1 VIHLITRANNM
12 SSSSGAMSEDR
23 GAKSRPA
30 ESPKRFGTPGR
41 KSEPCRPWGRLPAAP
56 VANLERRADRTAV
69 EVSKEADDGDC
80 VLARSP
86 SPKRSEPLESPPC
99 GRKSAGELWAR
110 CRAAEAARERLEAE
124 LKADKE
130 SWEVERNLLLSK
142 LERATAAGQ
151 KASEGD
157 AAAAGALLEA
167 AAAVDVEKAP
177 EAVALPS
184 SPAQEVPA
192 SPGSTTPPPCCQSCE
207 GCTTREVLSALQ
219 TAVSEMV
226 EVERTCLAS
235 AAATEA
241 SLRQLQDRLAALSS
255 NCSKAGFQGAHS
267 CEARAEGDAL
277 GFVPSAPS
285 PIDICSLHGVSPA
298 WSSSV
303 ASPRRRSLAVLGASM
318 PATGPPKAF
327 AWKPLRSARPS
338 CSLPSWAQPSQTRR
352 RGRRGMV
359 DQLYELPEFVS
370 YRADQLQRGRLQS
383 MHHSH

>member
-1 VIHLITRANNM
+1 M
-12 SSSSGAMSEDR
+12 PSSSGAMSEDQGTER
-23 GAKSRPA
+23 GAKNGLP

-69 EVSKEADDGDC
+69 EASKEADEDGDC

-124 LKADKE
+124 LKADKD
-130 SWEVERNLLLSK
+130 SWEAERNLLLSK
-142 LERATAAGQ
+142 LDRASAARQ

-167 AAAVDVEKAP
+167 AAAIDVEKVQKEAP

-207 GCTTREVLSALQ
+207 GCTTKEVLSALQ

-241 SLRQLQDRLAALSS
+241 SLRHLQDRLAALSS
-255 NCSKAGFQGAHS
+255 NCAHS

-285 PIDICSLHGVSPA
+285 PIDLCSLHGVSPA

-303 ASPRRRSLAVLGASM
+303 ASPRRRSLAILGASM

-327 AWKPLRSARPS
+327 TWKPLRSARPS

-370 YRADQLQRGRLQS
+370 YRADQVQRGRLQS